1 MRQIVKES
9 LFNIYPLV
17 IPNTKV
23 FLLEDPS
30 SKPHIRIQA
39 HVTSITPNS
48 LTLSRAF
55 PEHGIPTKT
64 LLFDYVI
71 YALGSHLPRPLNL
84 WATDSP
90 ISVISPPAMPK
101 DVHLPVYRGE
111 KGEGIA
117 WLSAHQ
123 KLIESSP
130 TVLVV
135 GGGALG
141 IRMYY

>member
-1 MRQIVKES
+1 M
-9 LFNIYPLV
+9 
-17 IPNTKV
+17 
-23 FLLEDPS
+23 EDPR
-30 SKPHIRIQA
+30 PHIRIQA

-48 LTLSRAF
+48 LTLSKAF
-55 PEHGIPTKT
+55 PEHGIPTQI

-71 YALGSHLPRPLNL
+71 YALGAQLPRPLNL
-84 WATDSP
+84 WAADPSDPTVTSE
-90 ISVISPPAMPK
+90 VVPK
-101 DVHLPVYRGE
+101 DVHFPVYRGE
-111 KGEGIA
+111 KSEGIA

-141 IRMYY
+141 IRKFIKNILHNL